1 MCYQPEMTTTA
12 NFKIECIP
20 VLLLSAT
27 TFGCAA
33 TNIEHGLTMCPEPR
47 PEICTMDYT
56 PVCGRQQLDGVEQ
69 WKTYSNAC
77 TACSD
82 DTVAGYRKDACDAD
96 EK

>member
-1 MCYQPEMTTTA
+1 MKTNV
-12 NFKIECIP
+12 NFKFECIT

-27 TFGCAA
+27 TFGCTA
-33 TNIEHGLTMCPEPR
+33 TNIEHELTQCTEPR

-56 PVCGRQQLDGVEQ
+56 PVCGLQQLDGVEQ

-77 TACSD
+77 AACSD
-82 DTVAGYRKDACDAD
+82 ATVAGYRKDACDAH